1 MIMQFLKKYK
11 FIIICVAVVALSVI
25 IDLIT
30 KSVAENNLQSVVPI
44 IGNWLVLVFT
54 TNGGSSFSF
63 LDGTAGAN
71 VIFFVITLI
80 GVPLFIFL
88 LYLNRKQSLFGNVGI
103 MLMLGGTLGNAV
115 DRAFLGDGF
124 FNGRVRDFIS
134 VRGFAVF
141 NFADMCLVCGVI
153 IFIIALLFIDKDS
166 LFARKKPQQSEEKEK
181 ENE

>member
-63 LDGTAGAN
+63 LDGTD
-71 VIFFVITLI
+71 
-80 GVPLFIFL
+80 
-88 LYLNRKQSLFGNVGI
+88 RK
-103 MLMLGGTLGNAV
+103 
-115 DRAFLGDGF
+115 
-124 FNGRVRDFIS
+124 S
-134 VRGFAVF
+134 VV
-141 NFADMCLVCGVI
+141 
-153 IFIIALLFIDKDS
+153 
-166 LFARKKPQQSEEKEK
+166 
-181 ENE
+181 